1 MQNQASELIET
12 LPEGSLRFGLRVSPL
27 LIRTLTSIAAIATNV
42 LNLAVCFYAF
52 VFLLVATSVIPAI
65 GWSVEYLCA
74 PLTACLI
81 GILST
86 RINRSYIESS
96 HKLIGS
102 DASPDHDLIQ
112 MRFLTVVG
120 FFCSTM
126 FTLSILT
133 PALSWPF
140 ATVLLLSSWIGI
152 LGVRN
157 CLNKTLSLAGNSSS
171 ALPAVPKFADDLEV
185 MLVSLCKADSS
196 QMANALARECLNSLK
211 RKVSG
216 DTPGDE
222 VHTLVNEL
230 MKRRRHED
238 ADMISAHYLKL
249 LEEEES

>member
-42 LNLAVCFYAF
+42 LNLAVCFYIY
-52 VFLLVATSVIPAI
+52 VFILLATGFSQPF
-65 GWSVEYLCA
+65 SYLTA
-74 PLTACLI
+74 PLAACLI
-81 GILST
+81 GVLST
-86 RINRSYIESS
+86 RINKSYIESS

-157 CLNKTLSLAGNSSS
+157 CLHKTLSLAGNSSS

-185 MLVSLCKADSS
+185 MLVSLCKAESS

>member
-1 MQNQASELIET
+1 MQNHASELVEA
-12 LPEGSLRFGLRVSPL
+12 LPQGSFKFGHRVPPL

-42 LNLAVCFYAF
+42 LNLAVCFYLY
-52 VFLLVATSVIPAI
+52 VFLLVATAGIPAV
-65 GWSVEYLCA
+65 GWSVEYLFA
-74 PLTACLI
+74 PVTACLI

-86 RINRSYIESS
+86 RINKSCIESS

-102 DASPDHDLIQ
+102 DASPAHDLIQ
-112 MRFLTVVG
+112 MWFLTVVG
-120 FFCSTM
+120 FFCSTI

-157 CLNKTLSLAGNSSS
+157 CLQTTLSIAGNSNS
-171 ALPAVPKFADDLEV
+171 ALPAVPKFSDDLEV

-249 LEEEES
+249 LEAEGE

>member
-27 LIRTLTSIAAIATNV
+27 LIRALTSIAAIATNV
-42 LNLAVCFYAF
+42 LNLAVCFYVY
-52 VFLLVATSVIPAI
+52 VFILFATSFSQPF
-65 GWSVEYLCA
+65 SYLTA
-74 PLTACLI
+74 PLAACLI

-86 RINRSYIESS
+86 RINKSYIESS
-96 HKLIGS
+96 HKLIGR

-249 LEEEES
+249 LEAEGE

>member
-42 LNLAVCFYAF
+42 LNLAVCFYIY
-52 VFLLVATSVIPAI
+52 VFILLATGFSQPF
-65 GWSVEYLCA
+65 SYLTA
-74 PLTACLI
+74 PLAACLI
-81 GILST
+81 GVLST
-86 RINRSYIESS
+86 RINKSYIESS

-249 LEEEES
+249 LEAEGE